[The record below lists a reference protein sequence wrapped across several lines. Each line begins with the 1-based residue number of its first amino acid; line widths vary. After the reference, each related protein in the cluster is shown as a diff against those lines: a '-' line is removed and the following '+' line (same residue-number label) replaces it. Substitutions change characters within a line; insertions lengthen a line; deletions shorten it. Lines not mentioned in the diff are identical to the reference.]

1 MSRISPPKRAI
12 AVGVAVLLAAVA
24 TFALFSYV
32 RGVEADVAEA
42 NESVQAYV
50 AKDVIAQGTTGED
63 AVSSG
68 LIVSEGIPRRLL
80 AEGAVS
86 SLDQISGR
94 VASADVLPGEQIIA
108 GRFVM
113 PDDLS
118 TELLNIPEDRQA
130 MSIEVDVPSGVSQ
143 FIQRG
148 SRVSLIAEL
157 AAPSGSGAA
166 PAEGQPAAADPQENV
181 RAQYLLQNLEVLAVG
196 QRLVTTTTGEGEDQV
211 QQTQDRVLLTL
222 AVSPE
227 DAEKLTLAIFEG
239 QVYFT
244 LLPPDQEPVET
255 SGQTLDTIFN

>member
-1 MSRISPPKRAI
+1 MSRVSPPKRAI
-12 AVGVAVLLAAVA
+12 AVGIAVLLAAVA

-42 NESVQAYV
+42 NEAVQAYV

-68 LIVSEGIPRRLL
+68 LIVSEDIPRRLL

-157 AAPSGSGAA
+157 AAPSGSSPA
-166 PAEGQPAAADPQENV
+166 PAEGQPAANPQENV
-181 RAQYLLQNLEVLAVG
+181 RSQYLLQNLEVLAVG

-255 SGQTLDTIFN
+255 SGQTLDTIFD

>member
-12 AVGVAVLLAAVA
+12 AVSVAVLLAAVA
-24 TFALFSYV
+24 TFALVSYV
-32 RGVEADVAEA
+32 RGVEAEVAEA

-68 LIVSEGIPRRLL
+68 LIVSEDIPRRLL

-108 GRFVM
+108 GRFVV

-118 TELLNIPEDRQA
+118 SELLNIPENRQA

-157 AAPSGSGAA
+157 SVSNGSSDA
-166 PAEGQPAAADPQENV
+166 PAAGQPAANQQQNV
-181 RAQYLLQNLEVLAVG
+181 RSKYLLQNLEVLAVG

-211 QQTQDRVLLTL
+211 EQTQDRVLLTL
-222 AVSPE
+222 AVNPE
-227 DAEKLTLAIFEG
+227 EAEKLTLAIFEG
-239 QVYFT
+239 RVYFT

-255 SGQTLDTIFN
+255 SGQTLDTIFD